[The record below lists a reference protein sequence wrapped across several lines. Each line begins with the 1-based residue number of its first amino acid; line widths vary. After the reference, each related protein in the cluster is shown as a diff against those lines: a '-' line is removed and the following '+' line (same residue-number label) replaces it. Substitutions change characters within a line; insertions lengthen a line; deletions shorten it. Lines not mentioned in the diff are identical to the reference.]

1 MAYASKIQ
9 MGGVLYDVAPPSD
22 LTEAEKAEYRSRIG
36 AGTGGEPTA
45 PIVMAD
51 VTISQNA
58 WSNGEVTIT
67 SSISPVIAN
76 VTENSY
82 VQFYSSDASAN
93 VIVQNNI
100 RISETGDGSV
110 TFLCDTVPTVS
121 VNGMILIFI

>member
-1 MAYASKIQ
+1 MAYASKVQ
-9 MGGVLYDVAPPSD
+9 VGSVVYDIAPPSD

-51 VTISQNA
+51 VTISPSA
-58 WSNGEVTIT
+58 WSNGEITIT
-67 SSISPVIAN
+67 SSAYPVLAN

-82 VQFYSSDASAN
+82 VQFYSSDTSAN

-100 RISETGDGSV
+100 RISGTGDGSV
-110 TFLCDTVPTVS
+110 TFLCDTVPSVS
-121 VNGMILIFI
+121 VNGMLLIFI